1 MGRAVFVV
9 YLAASGRRP
18 AVFSRRIFTF
28 AVAAVFVVYCLREVF
43 ALFGFVVGVW
53 LGVIVRLG
61 FWFTFFGADMF
72 AMSIL

>member
-9 YLAASGRRP
+9 HLAADCRRP
-18 AVFSRRIFTF
+18 IVFSRRIFTF

-53 LGVIVRLG
+53 LGLIVRLG